1 MKTARFFAV
10 ILACIGLVLLLGS
23 MGFFLLN
30 RNAPVRIRELPREAL
45 KVSDAFVQA
54 LNDGDLEEAAKLM
67 YGQPDLGAAGVLEDR
82 ETALLWEA
90 FRSSIAVEMTGTW
103 EPEQSALVGTASIT
117 CLDVSAILEKLP
129 EQVQTLTD
137 RRIAAAEDLSDIYD
151 ERNEFRQEL
160 VEEILEDALQQALTG
175 NEQTVVPEVTLKL
188 VKRDGRWW
196 MVPDQHLLQILTGL
210 A

>member
-67 YGQPDLGAAGVLEDR
+67 YGQPDLGAAGVPEDR

-90 FRSSIAVEMTGTW
+90 FRSSIAVV
-103 EPEQSALVGTASIT
+103 PRVASRSST
-117 CLDVSAILEKLP
+117 
-129 EQVQTLTD
+129 
-137 RRIAAAEDLSDIYD
+137 
-151 ERNEFRQEL
+151 
-160 VEEILEDALQQALTG
+160 
-175 NEQTVVPEVTLKL
+175 
-188 VKRDGRWW
+188 
-196 MVPDQHLLQILTGL
+196 
-210 A
+210 